1 MKKQPYLT
9 SFSVSFVTVTVSS
22 FSITPISVTIT
33 ITLFAWRTISVT
45 ISEKVQVVKWKACPV
60 SARSRFTHRT
70 IPLILVYTLEMKSHR
85 TLFSSL
91 NIDIYTFFK
100 PASPFSVFTA
110 SVPISVSTSMWITIA
125 FPIFITTAKLAI
137 VVSRTLAA
145 LPAHGT
151 RESLAESR
159 GKPATHASVPRHAG
173 RMSHHWVKSLG
184 WICKVTMVT
193 IANVLLII

>member
-33 ITLFAWRTISVT
+33 ITLFTWRTIPVT

-70 IPLILVYTLEMKSHR
+70 IPLILVYTLAMKSHR

-91 NIDIYTFFK
+91 NIDIILFLNLHHLSLCSRLLSLSLSRRLCESRSRFLSSSLLPNSLSSSPGLSLPCLPMAPGNPSRNPGGNPRPM
-100 PASPFSVFTA
+100 PASHGMPGGC
-110 SVPISVSTSMWITIA
+110 PIIGWNA
-125 FPIFITTAKLAI
+125 
-137 VVSRTLAA
+137 
-145 LPAHGT
+145 
-151 RESLAESR
+151 
-159 GKPATHASVPRHAG
+159 
-173 RMSHHWVKSLG
+173 WVGS
-184 WICKVTMVT
+184 
-193 IANVLLII
+193 AR